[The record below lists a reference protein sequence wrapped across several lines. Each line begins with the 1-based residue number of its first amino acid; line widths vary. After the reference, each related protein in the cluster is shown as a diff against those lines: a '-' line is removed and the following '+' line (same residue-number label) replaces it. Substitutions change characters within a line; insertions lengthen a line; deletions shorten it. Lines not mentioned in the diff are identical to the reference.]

1 MSVGSAIKYLVV
13 KKLASISEDRN
24 DRLMK
29 MQLLLVNGKAATLI
43 SAYTPT
49 MTNPEETKD
58 KFYEELEAHML
69 AVPLPEKFILL
80 GDFNKTSWMI
90 FCIV

>member
-1 MSVGSAIKYLVV
+1 
-13 KKLASISEDRN
+13 
-24 DRLMK
+24 MK

-69 AVPLPEKFILL
+69 AVPLPEKPILL